1 MKKSTIFILISSTL
15 LIIPILAYMIKFWK
29 LNISDDTQIWGSF
42 GDYLNGTFMPII
54 ALLGVLVTYYLGII
68 SDKRNASNIKIEQ
81 LKHRPIL
88 HIGYFDAENYLEIFL
103 ENKGNGPLII
113 KDYKIINE
121 LDNSEETRIFD
132 CLPKLLNDDYSN
144 YTGNIKNIVM
154 KADEKFQLFLYTG
167 DINSETFLDN
177 REKVRKS
184 ISKFRIYA
192 KYQDVYE
199 NLMPTAERSLIWFGR
214 QK

>member
-1 MKKSTIFILISSTL
+1 MKKGTLFIIISLIL
-15 LIIPILAYMIKFWK
+15 LIIPVFAYVLNFWE
-29 LNISDDTQIWGSF
+29 LYISKDTQLWGNF

-121 LDNSEETRIFD
+121 KNNSEENRIFD
-132 CLPKLLNDDYSN
+132 CLPKLTNDDYDN
-144 YTGNIKNIVM
+144 YTGNIKDIVM

-167 DINSETFLDN
+167 DENSKTFIEN
-177 REKVRKS
+177 REEIRKY
-184 ISKFRIYA
+184 ISKFKISA

-199 NLMPTAERSLIWFGR
+199 NLMPIAERSLIWFGR
-214 QK
+214 EK